1 MLVFMNWGLW
11 SLISDLLLKNKMLT
25 FCTAPFHSH
34 SDKMLCFW
42 TSAHTAF
49 LTQSKCSIVTHTWFY
64 GQKMNIYC
72 PKKIYT
78 QNINSN
84 AHFLNQSVLGRLLSK
99 PHLKGWFQNLHTLI
113 PNKRDCSS
121 PCHIYG
127 KPALTSSEGNKA
139 GREQGKNATNI

>member
-11 SLISDLLLKNKMLT
+11 SLISELLLKKKKMLT
-25 FCTAPFHSH
+25 FCTAAFHSH
-34 SDKMLCFW
+34 SDKMLCAW

-64 GQKMNIYC
+64 GQKTNIYC

-84 AHFLNQSVLGRLLSK
+84 AHFLNQSVLGRQLSK
-99 PHLKGWFQNLHTLI
+99 PHLKIWFQNLHTLI

-121 PCHIYG
+121 PCHIRG
-127 KPALTSSEGNKA
+127 MPALPQKVTRQEGNKVKM
-139 GREQGKNATNI
+139 QQV

>member
-1 MLVFMNWGLW
+1 MYGYTLMPLFMNWGLC
-11 SLISDLLLKNKMLT
+11 SLISDLLLKKKKMLT
-25 FCTAPFHSH
+25 FRTAAPHSPG
-34 SDKMLCFW
+34 DKMLCSG

-84 AHFLNQSVLGRLLSK
+84 AHFLNQSVLGRQLSK
-99 PHLKGWFQNLHTLI
+99 PHLKVGFQNVHTLV
-113 PNKRDCSS
+113 PNERECSFLRD
-121 PCHIYG
+121 IYG
-127 KPALTSSEGNKA
+127 CPHFLRRQRG
-139 GREQGKNATNI
+139 QGGTR